1 MRGNGDNYFGRDL
14 DKNLGY
20 THFKILCVHIA
31 NLYVN
36 IGPMTHAWHFF
47 VEYLF
52 IIENNV

>member
-1 MRGNGDNYFGRDL
+1 MRGNRDNYFGGDL

-20 THFKILCVHIA
+20 THVKILCVHRV

-36 IGPMTHAWHFF
+36 SGPMTHTWHFF